1 MMKLVEISSKVVI
14 EFALDAVH
22 TALTGGAFG
31 IFKLMKLGFNLCK
44 EINELFRE
52 AKRSAKLAGILL
64 ACSLAIGFPFYSQ
77 TISLVGFSLG
87 G

>member
-1 MMKLVEISSKVVI
+1 MD
-14 EFALDAVH
+14 FAGDVLL
-22 TALTGGAFG
+22 TFLTGGAFG
-31 IFKLMKLGFNLCK
+31 IYKLVKLGYDLGK
-44 EINELFRE
+44 TIVDLFQK
-52 AKRSAKLAGILL
+52 AKNSAKLSGILL